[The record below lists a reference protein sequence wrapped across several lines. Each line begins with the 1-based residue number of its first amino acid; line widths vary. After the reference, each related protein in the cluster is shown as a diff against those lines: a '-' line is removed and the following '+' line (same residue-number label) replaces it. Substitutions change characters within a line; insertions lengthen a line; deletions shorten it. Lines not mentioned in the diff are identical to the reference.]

1 MNYNSRSYVGKC
13 FHVFQANSILC
24 GFGFFWKGGGKHFSL
39 CIYLQLN
46 KCLKLLIEIIPHLEN
61 FGPGGTPYP
70 MFREYPLL
78 VGITKYL

>member
-1 MNYNSRSYVGKC
+1 MLGNAFMFFRPIVFYV
-13 FHVFQANSILC
+13 VL
-24 GFGFFWKGGGKHFSL
+24 GFFGRGGGKHFSL

-61 FGPGGTPYP
+61 FGPVGTPYP